1 MNKFVR
7 CFLLVLALLAVVPG
21 FAATYVA
28 VVETVA
34 ENGAIG
40 HSERLFLTDKLR
52 ERAKMVLPAYMV
64 FFIMTRENI
73 QQMLPPG
80 KKIEDC
86 EGECLV
92 KTGKNINAHYIAQA
106 RVGKFGSQLTLT
118 VEMYET
124 MGNNLVGSFTAR
136 KPSADG
142 LLDEIERQADG
153 LFAMI
158 AGGNGG
164 GQAAGGADGFEGIN
178 MGGSGYKASG
188 TKRYIVNVNSNPS
201 GAVFSV
207 DGRPDAECSK
217 TPCDITLSAGSHRFS
232 FGLKMYFDKD
242 TVFEAKQSGQKLAVK
257 LNPNFGELTLKP
269 RLQSGVGSADG
280 LNFEIDGNKVT
291 GEKFRLAPGRHS
303 VAISHGCYETA
314 SFNVNI
320 NNGSDLVFDK
330 PLVAKTGG
338 LDLRVLENGRPK
350 ALPVFVN
357 GNRMGVTPFLETVPV
372 CSKVTLG
379 DDREQV
385 PVKLKANETVTYK
398 HEFGGG
404 STFTDSRDGL
414 RYKTVKIGNQV
425 WMAQNLNY
433 DPGNVSSMGSYAWS
447 GCYNNESSNCAKYG
461 RLYTWEVAMSNSKC
475 AYGKTCNASL
485 KPSTPVRGVCPSGW
499 HLPSHREF
507 EELINFI
514 DPSFGYNHTSDA
526 SSSTAGKYLKS
537 KSGWNSN
544 GNGTDAYGFSALP
557 GGNRYDDGDFS
568 DVGLN
573 ALFWSSGE
581 YNSSSAFYL
590 YLDYYYEGAYL
601 YYRGKNYA
609 RSVRCVRDSN

>member
-7 CFLLVLALLAVVPG
+7 CFVFVLALLAVVPG
-21 FAATYVA
+21 FATTYVA
-28 VVETVA
+28 VVETIA

-52 ERAKMVLPAYMV
+52 ERAKKVLPEYMDYV
-64 FFIMTRENI
+64 IMTRENI

-92 KTGKNINAHYIAQA
+92 ETGKNIHAHYIAQA
-106 RVGKFGSQLTLT
+106 RVGKFGKQLTLT
-118 VEMYET
+118 VELYET
-124 MGNNLVGSFTAR
+124 RGKNNLKGSFTAM
-136 KPSADG
+136 SEDALQ
-142 LLDEIERQADG
+142 LLKEIERQADG
-153 LFAMI
+153 MFATI
-158 AGGNGG
+158 AGGNFGLNAG
-164 GQAAGGADGFEGIN
+164 GGADGFEGIN
-178 MGGSGYKASG
+178 MGGSGYMASG
-188 TKRYIVNVNSNPS
+188 TKRYIVSVNSNPS

-242 TVFEAKQSGQKLAVK
+242 TIFEAKQSGQKLAVK

-269 RLQSGVGSADG
+269 QLQSGVGKVSDLG
-280 LNFEIDGNKVT
+280 FEIDGNKVS

-303 VAISHGCYETA
+303 VTISHSCYETA
-314 SFNVNI
+314 NFNVNI
-320 NNGSDLVFDK
+320 NNGSNLVFDK

-372 CSKVTLG
+372 CSKVAIG

-404 STFTDSRDGL
+404 STFTDSRDGQ
-414 RYKTVKIGNQV
+414 RYKTVKIGKQT
-425 WMAQNLNY
+425 WMAENLNY
-433 DPGNVSSMGSYAWS
+433 KTSDSY
-447 GCYNNESSNCAKYG
+447 CYNNNEGMCKKYG
-461 RLYTWEVAMSNSKC
+461 RLYKW
-475 AYGKTCNASL
+475 NAAKSA
-485 KPSTPVRGVCPSGW
+485 CPSGW
-499 HLPSHREF
+499 HLPSDDEWNT
-507 EELINFI
+507 LWTAV
-514 DPSFGYNHTSDA
+514 GGTG
-526 SSSTAGKYLKS
+526 TAGTKLKS
-537 KSGWNSN
+537 KNMN
-544 GNGTDAYGFSALP
+544 GSDSFGFAVLPAGLRYDIGGFYYEGNYAYFWSSSEYDSFRAYFWRFHYYGDDVYRGNLNKGYGFS
-557 GGNRYDDGDFS
+557 
-568 DVGLN
+568 
-573 ALFWSSGE
+573 
-581 YNSSSAFYL
+581 
-590 YLDYYYEGAYL
+590 
-601 YYRGKNYA
+601 
-609 RSVRCVRDSN
+609 VRCLRN